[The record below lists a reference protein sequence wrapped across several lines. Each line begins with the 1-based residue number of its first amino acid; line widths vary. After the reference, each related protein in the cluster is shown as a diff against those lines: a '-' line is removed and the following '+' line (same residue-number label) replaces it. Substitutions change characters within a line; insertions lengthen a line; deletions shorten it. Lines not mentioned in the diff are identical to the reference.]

1 MQSMTGFGA
10 GRASDERGEVRVA
23 ISAVNNRGWQLHL
36 KSEMGDLALDDEVKQ
51 ILRTALIRG
60 SVTANIQVFAAA
72 TANAPDREALAA
84 VWRELASL
92 ARELGAPPPALE
104 QVARSLPT
112 RTLSSAWN
120 DLFRSA
126 LAQAIIALH
135 QTRATEGAALKN
147 ALISLAGHLRDLHG
161 RIARCAAERLPPWRD
176 NLLKRVSDV
185 LANHAN
191 ITPEHLIREVALH
204 AERIDVT
211 EELVRLA
218 VHLDALDQLLVQD
231 GEVGRKLDFLIQE
244 LGREINTTGA
254 KANDAALTSLVLDAK
269 LAIDQLKEQAAN
281 VA

>member
-10 GRASDERGEVRVA
+10 GRAGDERGEVRIA
-23 ISAVNNRGWQLHL
+23 LSAVNNRGWQLQL
-36 KSEMGDLALDDEVKQ
+36 KSELGDLALDDEVKQ

-60 SVTANIQVFAAA
+60 SVTASIQVFAAA

-104 QVARSLPT
+104 QVARTLPT
-112 RTLSSAWN
+112 RTLNSAWN

-126 LAQAIIALH
+126 LTQAITAL
-135 QTRATEGAALKN
+135 QLARTTEGAALKN
-147 ALISLAGHLRDLHG
+147 ALLQHAAALRDLHG
-161 RIARCAAERLPPWRD
+161 RITQRAAERLPPWRA
-176 NLLKRVSDV
+176 NLLKRVTEV
-185 LANHAN
+185 LANHTN
-191 ITPEHLIREVALH
+191 VTPEHLIREIAIH

-211 EELVRLA
+211 EELVRLSA
-218 VHLDALDQLLVQD
+218 HLEVLDHLLENKD
-231 GEVGRKLDFLIQE
+231 EIGRKLDFLTQE

-254 KANDAALTSLVLDAK
+254 KANDAALTTLVLDAK
-269 LAIDQLKEQAAN
+269 LVIDQLKEQAAN